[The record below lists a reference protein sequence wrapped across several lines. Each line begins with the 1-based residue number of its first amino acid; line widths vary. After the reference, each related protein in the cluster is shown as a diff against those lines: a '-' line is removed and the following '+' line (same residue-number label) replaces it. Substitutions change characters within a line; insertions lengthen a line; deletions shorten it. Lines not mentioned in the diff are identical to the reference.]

1 MECLMDDIQEHI
13 LSFLSLKEKIKATEV
28 CKSFRRNIKSIV
40 IEIPRMNLKIERSCK
55 IVKKQSV
62 EMLMIKPGIYIPRS
76 EANIR
81 TNVHPL
87 YRQHRYN
94 QKEKCIV
101 ERCRER
107 RLENIYVRNIPTGD
121 ISDEYYY
128 TKQKMGY
135 CIECFSIWGLGVL

>member
-1 MECLMDDIQEHI
+1 MDDIQEHI

-28 CKSFRRNIKSIV
+28 CKSFKRNIKSIV
-40 IEIPRMNLKIERSCK
+40 IEIPRMNCKIERNCQ
-55 IVKKQSV
+55 IVKRHCV
-62 EMLMIKPGIYIPRS
+62 EMLLIMPGIYIPRS
-76 EANIR
+76 QANII

-101 ERCRER
+101 ERCREK
-107 RLENIYVRNIPTGD
+107 RLENIYVRNMPTGD

-128 TKQKMGY
+128 IKQKMGY
-135 CIECFSIWGLGVL
+135 CIECFSIWGRRVL